1 MERNKRLHK
10 SKLKNKIKKIV
21 ITFLILL
28 MISGIKIVNDE
39 IKRKDFLEN
48 SNLLKLNLQKKTF
61 DFLGE
66 RYYLDLNIIK
76 ENLSKIKNIL

>member
-1 MERNKRLHK
+1 NKRLHK